1 MSTKNQISIEIPQVV
16 IDKVTQ
22 KLQECKTALA
32 PFLQGLTVDER
43 SSLFKMG
50 DKTVATVQK
59 TKSYVDTNPEFVPA
73 YMDKT
78 EFLKDEAV
86 VTSLNPLTNLAA
98 QLTSDLNDTI
108 MLAGSEALQ
117 ASMLYYGQVK
127 EAQSKGIVTAKPI
140 YEDLS
145 QRFAKR
151 SRKPTEEKPE

>member
-1 MSTKNQISIEIPQVV
+1 MTTKNQISIEIPQEV
-16 IDKVTQ
+16 IDTVTQ
-22 KLQECKTALA
+22 KLQECKTTLA
-32 PFLQGLTVDER
+32 PYLQGLTVEER
-43 SSLFKMG
+43 LSLFKMG

-59 TKSYVDTNPEFVPA
+59 TKSYVDTNPEFVPV

-86 VTSLNPLTNLAA
+86 VSTLSPIANLAA
-98 QLTSDLNDTI
+98 QLSADVNDTM

-117 ASMLYYGQVK
+117 AAMLYYGQVK

-145 QRFAKR
+145 QRFMKR
-151 SRKPTEEKPE
+151 TRKKNAE